1 MAQLIEKPL
10 PNVISTIRIE
20 STVLLMWSCLSV
32 IIADLYTKLCVCSLK
47 SRLGMLPICRLIERE
62 RKNILQYV

>member
-20 STVLLMWSCLSV
+20 STVLLMWSCISV

-47 SRLGMLPICRLIERE
+47 SRLGMSTNMSI
-62 RKNILQYV
+62 N